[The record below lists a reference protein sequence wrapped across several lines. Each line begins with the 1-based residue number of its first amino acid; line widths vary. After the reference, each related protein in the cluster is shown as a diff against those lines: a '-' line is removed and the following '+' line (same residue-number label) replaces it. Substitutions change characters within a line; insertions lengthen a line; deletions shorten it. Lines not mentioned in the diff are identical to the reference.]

1 MASSIDYQE
10 IVRDALREVVYR
22 VLAQVADEGLP
33 GSHHFFITFDTSHP
47 GVEMSPDLFDHY
59 PESMTVIL
67 QHQFWDLEVD
77 DTSFSVTLSFGGR
90 RESLRVPFDALLSF
104 VDPEAQFG
112 LQFTEQLDL
121 EEETANTPDSEH
133 DVIAD
138 DGGPDGT
145 GNVLRFPGSD
155 AESVTDGEE

>member
-33 GSHHFFITFDTSHP
+33 GGHHFFITFDTCHP
-47 GVEMSPDLFDHY
+47 GVEMSPALFDRY
-59 PESMTVIL
+59 PESMSVVL

-77 DTSFSVTLSFGGR
+77 DTSFAVTLNFGGR
-90 RESLRVPFDALLSF
+90 RESLRIPFDALLSF

-112 LQFTEQLDL
+112 LQFTEQLDSD
-121 EEETANTPDSEH
+121 EQTANLQDPA
-133 DVIAD
+133 AD
-138 DGGPDGT
+138 AAAEGSSAGT
-145 GNVLRFPGSD
+145 ANVLRFPGS
-155 AESVTDGEE
+155 GEVADSSDEE

>member
-10 IVRDALREVVYR
+10 IVRDALRDVVYR

-33 GSHHFFITFDTSHP
+33 GGHHFFITFDTCHP
-47 GVEMSPDLFDHY
+47 GVEMSPALFDRY
-59 PESMTVIL
+59 PESMSVVL

-77 DTSFSVTLSFGGR
+77 DTSFAVTLSFGGR

-112 LQFTEQLDL
+112 LQFTEQLESD
-121 EEETANTPDSEH
+121 EETANLQESATDAAVEDSSEGN
-133 DVIAD
+133 A
-138 DGGPDGT
+138 
-145 GNVLRFPGSD
+145 NVLRFPGS
-155 AESVTDGEE
+155 EEMDDPSREE